1 MSHPLD
7 SAAAPVALKPLV
19 DVLGFDVPPS
29 HRPRWGGAI
38 TRLKR
43 MVVAGLGPVQHA
55 LLARQARFNVLL
67 AELLSEPG
75 DSLPARA
82 RAELAPLA
90 DPEAADSRRTLG
102 GGQRVLGQA
111 RRWLL

>member
-1 MSHPLD
+1 MASPVD
-7 SAAAPVALKPLV
+7 SAAVPIALDSFA

-29 HRPRWGGAI
+29 HRAGWGGAI

-43 MVVAGLGPVQHA
+43 LMVAGLGPVQRA
-55 LLARQARFNVLL
+55 LLARQARFDVLL

-75 DSLPARA
+75 PLLPGRV

-90 DPEAADSRRTLG
+90 DPA
-102 GGQRVLGQA
+102 
-111 RRWLL
+111 